1 MRTFIDIKDGKTVH
15 LRQGDLDGACT
26 VYSLMM
32 GLIAIKAIKKSTIT
46 DTNKDSDRSTDW
58 RKSYG
63 RLIKEFFYKEPAS
76 TDAPETTLIRNGA
89 TLMNIQDKL
98 AHSFNKMVTSWYGSS
113 AIGENQDGYMD
124 KNRLIEFITDEI
136 DKGRPVEI
144 AFQYLRTEGGHAV
157 LAVGYEKIDGV
168 ITKLF
173 CLDPGIEC
181 KGRGKY
187 NAVIDIPYKGKRRQ
201 FHEQYKCTVEIYEAL
216 SFVKNTNG
224 RSFR

>member
-32 GLIAIKAIKKSTIT
+32 GLIAIKAITKSNIT
-46 DTNKDSDRSTDW
+46 DTDKDSNRGTDW
-58 RKSYG
+58 RTSYG

-76 TDAPETTLIRNGA
+76 IDAPETTLIRNGA
-89 TLMNIQDKL
+89 TLKNIQEKL
-98 AHSFNKMVTSWYGSS
+98 AHSFSKMVTSWYGSS

-124 KNRLIEFITDEI
+124 KNRLIEFITEEI
-136 DKGRPVEI
+136 YNGSPVEI
-144 AFQYLRTEGGHAV
+144 AFKYLRTGGGHAV
-157 LAVGYEKIDGV
+157 LAVGYESINGV

-181 KGRGKY
+181 RGRGKY
-187 NAVIDIPYKGKRRQ
+187 NAVIVLPHNGKRRQ
-201 FHEQYKCTVEIYEAL
+201 FHEQYKCTVEIDEAL
-216 SFVKNTNG
+216 SFVKNTH
-224 RSFR
+224 RR